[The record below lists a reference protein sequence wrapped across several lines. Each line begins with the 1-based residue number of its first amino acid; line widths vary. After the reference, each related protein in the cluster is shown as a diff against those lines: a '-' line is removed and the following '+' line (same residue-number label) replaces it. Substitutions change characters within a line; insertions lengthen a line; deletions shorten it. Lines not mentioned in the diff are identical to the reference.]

1 MNVTN
6 LTNLTVL
13 HVIRV
18 VVVTSRGEKG
28 YMWLV
33 IYVECY

>member
-6 LTNLTVL
+6 LTNLAIL
-13 HVIRV
+13 HISRI

-28 YMWLV
+28 GLL
-33 IYVECY
+33 